1 MQVLPLPHLLPAF
14 ITAAVA
20 AVLLAL
26 PAPARA
32 QALVPLLPRAQ
43 MVAPAEQFLPAPGS
57 LPDSVTRSRPTHWKE
72 GLVAGAAAGALFGA
86 LLGHELCR
94 NSDSAHDGC
103 LGTTL
108 GAAVVLAVPTAVLG
122 ALVGGSFPKGQQP
135 DSSVGPPPR

>member
-1 MQVLPLPHLLPAF
+1 MRVLPLPTLL
-14 ITAAVA
+14 V

-32 QALVPLLPRAQ
+32 QELTPLLPR
-43 MVAPAEQFLPAPGS
+43 VRLPVPAETPYPFSAS
-57 LPDSVTRSRPTHWKE
+57 LPDSVKRSRPTHWKQ

-103 LGTTL
+103 LATTL
-108 GAAVVLAVPTAVLG
+108 GGAAVLAVPTAVLG
-122 ALVGGSFPKGQQP
+122 ALIGGAFPRGQLA
-135 DSSVGPPPR
+135 DSSVGPQPR